1 MGETWDTYSKK
12 LFRHVVHLGLPPAPA
27 VRRTREP
34 SLRAPEVRSTD
45 AATVDSRT
53 RQVTGA
59 PPHLSYRPLPLR
71 LATTTR
77 RTRHSPSRICPF
89 GRLVPFRAGCG
100 PLAPAPRGC
109 TDNGSDNARSTHN
122 AARTRVTTTRTA
134 HRCRVRH
141 AELLHPPLRRHH
153 RRTPVAASTA
163 VVRAGRAASAPS
175 EVRIAYWAMGVEP
188 LRPERCTTMSVRRY
202 SVYSASR
209 ASRVHAPYVR
219 VSRAPAPGG
228 CLRLSISRS
237 IVVRTTGPVVRYRER
252 TYRPGYY
259 VPTNRLRLAPGT
271 NRKPGP
277 VYRCLH
283 RRPARRPAQGALH
296 RARHAEGCAALST
309 FEYDRPRSA

>member
-77 RTRHSPSRICPF
+77 RTRHCPF

-153 RRTPVAASTA
+153 RRTPVAASA
-163 VVRAGRAASAPS
+163 VS
-175 EVRIAYWAMGVEP
+175 
-188 LRPERCTTMSVRRY
+188 
-202 SVYSASR
+202 
-209 ASRVHAPYVR
+209 
-219 VSRAPAPGG
+219 
-228 CLRLSISRS
+228 
-237 IVVRTTGPVVRYRER
+237 GPVAP
-252 TYRPGYY
+252 RP
-259 VPTNRLRLAPGT
+259 R
-271 NRKPGP
+271 
-277 VYRCLH
+277 
-283 RRPARRPAQGALH
+283 
-296 RARHAEGCAALST
+296 
-309 FEYDRPRSA
+309 RPRSVLRIGRWALSR

>member
-1 MGETWDTYSKK
+1 MTTQGCGAWVTWDTYSKK

-34 SLRAPEVRSTD
+34 SLRAPGGPEHRRR
-45 AATVDSRT
+45 ATVDSRT

-153 RRTPVAASTA
+153 RRTPVAASA
-163 VVRAGRAASAPS
+163 VS
-175 EVRIAYWAMGVEP
+175 
-188 LRPERCTTMSVRRY
+188 
-202 SVYSASR
+202 
-209 ASRVHAPYVR
+209 
-219 VSRAPAPGG
+219 
-228 CLRLSISRS
+228 
-237 IVVRTTGPVVRYRER
+237 GPVAP
-252 TYRPGYY
+252 RP
-259 VPTNRLRLAPGT
+259 R
-271 NRKPGP
+271 
-277 VYRCLH
+277 
-283 RRPARRPAQGALH
+283 
-296 RARHAEGCAALST
+296 
-309 FEYDRPRSA
+309 RPRSVLRIGRWAIGR

>member
-1 MGETWDTYSKK
+1 MSTQGCGAWVTWDTYSKK

-109 TDNGSDNARSTHN
+109 TDNGCRFGQRSVNAQRGPHTSHDNPHRPPVPRPPRRAFAPATAAPPPTHSG
-122 AARTRVTTTRTA
+122 
-134 HRCRVRH
+134 
-141 AELLHPPLRRHH
+141 RRFS
-153 RRTPVAASTA
+153 R
-163 VVRAGRAASAPS
+163 VRAGRAASAPS

-202 SVYSASR
+202 SV
-209 ASRVHAPYVR
+209 
-219 VSRAPAPGG
+219 
-228 CLRLSISRS
+228 
-237 IVVRTTGPVVRYRER
+237 
-252 TYRPGYY
+252 
-259 VPTNRLRLAPGT
+259 
-271 NRKPGP
+271 
-277 VYRCLH
+277 
-283 RRPARRPAQGALH
+283 
-296 RARHAEGCAALST
+296 ST
-309 FEYDRPRSA
+309 SLF